1 MNWRY
6 FRIAQLEYGLVE
18 QERAQESN
26 SACINDR
33 TSENNIAPNKL
44 TEDIVKCLSSIFLRM
59 STLKDKVV
67 ELGTFSSRGSLSS
80 PEGGGNEMWDPYGM
94 STEFKIREIGS
105 YKHLY
110 AIEASSI
117 DLNRTTS
124 ALFLLQRLK

>member
-1 MNWRY
+1 M
-6 FRIAQLEYGLVE
+6 
-18 QERAQESN
+18 
-26 SACINDR
+26 NDR
-33 TSENNIAPNKL
+33 ICENNITPNKL

-67 ELGTFSSRGSLSS
+67 ELGTFSSRATLTS
-80 PEGGGNEMWDPYGM
+80 PEGDRGNEIRDPYGM
-94 STEFKIREIGS
+94 SAQFKIRDIGS